1 MNVRTL
7 CLAILNLGDSTGYKI
22 RKLSTEGHFTHFVDA
37 SYGSIYP
44 ALNKLEGDG
53 LVISREEIQVGKP
66 ARKVYSIT
74 DAGRQAFAE
83 ALTKPVGK
91 DIFKSEFLLLAM
103 CAEIM
108 QPAHVTR
115 AIDAHLTYLNSEL
128 DIIEEA
134 RGSVD
139 ALGADWV
146 AEYGCTCIQ
155 ASIDYII
162 ANRAKLEAIA
172 GTGEKNLSDSAAIA
186 AE

>member
-7 CLAILNLGDSTGYKI
+7 CLAILNLGDSTGYEI

-44 ALNKLEGDG
+44 ALNKMEADE
-53 LVISREEIQVGKP
+53 LVTSREEMQPGKP

-74 DAGRQAFAE
+74 DAGRDAFAE

-103 CAEIM
+103 CAELM

-115 AIDAHLTYLNSEL
+115 AIEAHLIFLNGEL

-139 ALGADWV
+139 MGGANWV
-146 AEYGCTCIQ
+146 ADYGRTCVQ
-155 ASIDYII
+155 ASIDYLQN
-162 ANRAKLEAIA
+162 NRAALEALA
-172 GTGEKNLSDSAAIA
+172 GSRLTAPVAVA